1 MPSCLLSSV
10 SPCQCHYIM
19 FTLSPVASAIASP
32 CQCHCVMCHLAFCH
46 QCQYVSVAKS
56 CAILPT
62 VISVT
67 MSVSLHNV
75 HIVSCCQ
82 RHCITM
88 SMSLRHVSPCLL
100 SSVSPCQ
107 CHYIMFTL
115 SPVASAIASPCQ
127 CHCVMCHLA
136 FYHQCHRVTMC
147 SSGTASSRTPTSWPQ
162 CLLSLLLSSF
172 LRLVSRH
179 APNGL
184 LASDWSNRQ
193 KSEDSDFKIL
203 E

>member
-1 MPSCLLSSV
+1 MSHCLMSPSLFLHNCHHVNDTASCVTLSPVTSVNMSVSLNNVPSCLLSSV

-67 MSVSLHNV
+67 MSVSLHHV

-82 RHCITM
+82 CHCITM

-100 SSVSPCQ
+100 SPVSICQ
-107 CHYIMFTL
+107 C
-115 SPVASAIASPCQ
+115 
-127 CHCVMCHLA
+127 
-136 FYHQCHRVTMC
+136 R
-147 SSGTASSRTPTSWPQ
+147 
-162 CLLSLLLSSF
+162 
-172 LRLVSRH
+172 
-179 APNGL
+179 
-184 LASDWSNRQ
+184 
-193 KSEDSDFKIL
+193 
-203 E
+203 